1 LFCVTYV
8 NAIDIDGVLDEKE
21 WDSAQQISDFTTIV
35 PYNFE
40 DPKYLTNVKIFTN
53 QDGIYVGF
61 INEQDN
67 ETIRSFN
74 HIRDDWDDRGDKNSF
89 TIDFDGNSKVAYGFT
104 VSLGDSLS
112 DATYT
117 NGNSESKDWDG
128 DWIARTFKGD
138 NFWSS
143 EFFIPWTVVPMQKV
157 DGPKRNVKFIAFR
170 WLASDEYGFGSTKTN
185 WERETF
191 LSVQKI

>member
-1 LFCVTYV
+1 MWLSYNWKGSFKILRLFLLTFFCITYV

-128 DWIARTFKGD
+128 DWIARTFKGN

-157 DGPKRNVKFIAFR
+157 DGP
-170 WLASDEYGFGSTKTN
+170 FGG
-185 WERETF
+185 
-191 LSVQKI
+191 